1 MLKIFCIFCLSFF
14 LLACSDL
21 SRKKDFQTLQIAG
34 ETFELEVADS
44 VAERAMGLSVRSE
57 IAENGGM
64 IFVFENP
71 EKHKFWMKDTRFPI
85 TIFWISA
92 DKKIV
97 DVQKMPPCEKD
108 PCPAFSPAQ
117 KAKWVVE
124 IRGSFFEKM
133 RGMVGKK
140 LDF

>member
-44 VAERAMGLSVRSE
+44 VAERAMGLSGRSE

-71 EKHKFWMKDTRFPI
+71 EKHKFWMKDTLFPI
-85 TIFWISA
+85 TILWISQTQ
-92 DKKIV
+92 KIV
-97 DVQKMPPCEKD
+97 DVQKCRRAKKT
-108 PCPAFSPAQ
+108 PALLFLLL
-117 KAKWVVE
+117 K
-124 IRGSFFEKM
+124 RLNG
-133 RGMVGKK
+133 
-140 LDF
+140 